1 MCGIAGRVCLHPDG
15 RPRRP
20 VVEAIPW
27 LLVTGDEATMPLR
40 PDVARTLRIG
50 EYRAD
55 TYRTA
60 LAVVPHAAHESA
72 EEHRLREP
80 RHLSPTRLLRQLLHR
95 KDRLRMAQGRKVRVP
110 YCDHRVVEYAYDVP
124 WSPHSFDGREWLD
137 LYRPEITI

>member
-1 MCGIAGRVCLHPDG
+1 MCGIAGRVCLRPDG

-27 LLVTGDEATMPLR
+27 LLVTGDEAAMPLY

-60 LAVVPHAAHESA
+60 LAAVPHAAHELPWG
-72 EEHRLREP
+72 HRLRLE
-80 RHLSPTRLLRQLLHR
+80 
-95 KDRLRMAQGRKVRVP
+95 
-110 YCDHRVVEYAYDVP
+110 RVVDP
-124 WSPHSFDGREWLD
+124 GLWLD
-137 LYRPEITI
+137 PYRPEITI